1 MGLFVVGYAALMGEV
16 VSVNACMVHM
26 AHTIKHYAP
35 DALRTPPLFPGFSPF
50 TKKSMPTLKSH
61 MMMTA

>member
-1 MGLFVVGYAALMGEV
+1 
-16 VSVNACMVHM
+16 MVHM